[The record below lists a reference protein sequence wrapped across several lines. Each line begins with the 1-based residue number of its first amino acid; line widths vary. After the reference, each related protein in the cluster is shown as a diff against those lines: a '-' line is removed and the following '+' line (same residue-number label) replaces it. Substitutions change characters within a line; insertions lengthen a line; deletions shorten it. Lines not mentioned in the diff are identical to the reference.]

1 MRTTHQHQHS
11 PPSPPPHH
19 HHLHHC
25 HKLFLKSVLVE
36 ALQEN
41 WHYSNCSKANGG
53 QEQGN
58 IKAKGQANHIEGI
71 MIKGNGCQLKR
82 GLY

>member
-1 MRTTHQHQHS
+1 MS
-11 PPSPPPHH
+11 K
-19 HHLHHC
+19 HC
-25 HKLFLKSVLVE
+25 KKIGIIPTVP
-36 ALQEN
+36 
-41 WHYSNCSKANGG
+41 KANGG